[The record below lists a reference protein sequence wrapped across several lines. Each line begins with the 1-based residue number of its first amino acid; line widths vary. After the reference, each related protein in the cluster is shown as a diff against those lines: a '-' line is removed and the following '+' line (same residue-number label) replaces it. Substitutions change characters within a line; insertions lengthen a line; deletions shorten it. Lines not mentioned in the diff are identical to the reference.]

1 MANNASLPCAEAL
14 PWVICSGTLAK
25 GRFAVCP
32 NFGTRQSLLHTANWR
47 FPVVSSDERCWSK
60 HHTSKPSLGGGAILT
75 DPWTHLWESLAKYHV
90 VPYSSL
96 LDATHSHAAC
106 ACPLINLTQHCRFM
120 RKTSAQQH
128 LQVGNCELQFVGIYQ
143 CNGPNQWQPFCELL
157 GEILWR
163 NQGWG
168 CCWL

>member
-1 MANNASLPCAEAL
+1 VPEF
-14 PWVICSGTLAK
+14 W
-25 GRFAVCP
+25 
-32 NFGTRQSLLHTANWR
+32 HTANWR
-47 FPVVSSDERCWSK
+47 FPVVSSDERCWLK

-120 RKTSAQQH
+120 RKTSAQQR